1 MGNIFTDIA
10 TAVKATAEIRKAR
23 KAGAD
28 AVQIKPVYTVPM
40 LKTGYFTWTMEATH
54 FHVDDDLHYQAEIAL
69 FRAID
74 SFQFKEPP
82 DDFMP

>member
-1 MGNIFTDIA
+1 MKRVPFSIIQAAKRFDT
-10 TAVKATAEIRKAR
+10 E
-23 KAGAD
+23 
-28 AVQIKPVYTVPM
+28 AVQFVLQHFEGFITSRCLYRYDDEC
-40 LKTGYFTWTMEATH
+40 GSTH

-69 FRAID
+69 FRAIN